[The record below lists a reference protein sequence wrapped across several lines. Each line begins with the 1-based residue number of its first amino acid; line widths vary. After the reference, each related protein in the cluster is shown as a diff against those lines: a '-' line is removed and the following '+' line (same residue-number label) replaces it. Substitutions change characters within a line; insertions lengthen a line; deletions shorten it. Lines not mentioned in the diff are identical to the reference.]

1 MKTDLARRIAE
12 AHGVLAWLA
21 AASLVA
27 CAFIFVRRD
36 KRRRFARGA
45 ALLAASLVALAFA
58 SGAMLDLP
66 YRAHLRQRIFLASRA
81 LGWLFER
88 KLHFSLGAL
97 AFACIALAAHLAAGK
112 TPDDPAGKSLVRVS
126 RAGFVASALFAI
138 AACVA
143 SSIVAARLRF

>member
-1 MKTDLARRIAE
+1 MTTELARRIAE
-12 AHGVLAWLA
+12 VHGVLAWLA

-27 CAFIFVRRD
+27 CAFVFARRD
-36 KRRRFARGA
+36 KRERFARGA
-45 ALLAASLVALAFA
+45 SLLAFSLVALAFA
-58 SGAMLDLP
+58 SGAALDLP

-97 AFACIALAAHLAAGK
+97 AFAAIALAAHLATGK
-112 TPDDPAGKSLVRVS
+112 NLDDPTEKSLIRAS
-126 RAGFVASALFAI
+126 RAGFVASALFA
-138 AACVA
+138 ALACVA